1 MRGAP
6 KVLIA
11 EDEPNIVT
19 SLEFLLREND
29 YEVRV
34 ARDGEEALR
43 LAESFLPDVV
53 LLDVMMPLRNG
64 FEVCRSIRENPAL
77 RLVKIVMLTARGR
90 EAERAQGLALGAD
103 AYVIKP
109 FSTKEL
115 LARVGELLPRGE
127 ISAADAK

>member
-1 MRGAP
+1 MAW

-19 SLEFLLREND
+19 SLEFLLKHH

-34 ARDGEEALR
+34 ARDGEEAVR
-43 LAESFLPDVV
+43 VAESFIPDVV
-53 LLDVMMPLRNG
+53 LLDVMMPGRNG
-64 FEVCRSIRENPAL
+64 FEVCRVIRGNPAL

-90 EAERAQGLALGAD
+90 DIERHRGLGLGAD
-103 AYVIKP
+103 AYVTKP

-115 LARVGELLPRGE
+115 LARIRELLPPESSR
-127 ISAADAK
+127 AQAK